1 MELSRPR
8 LRLPA
13 PDDLLTR
20 WQRTRA
26 FFAFH
31 GVWAP
36 GVRLMRAWSFRA
48 KLSLVMLMLGLPL
61 LWAVGLLALER
72 YEFVRTSEGRLA
84 GAQLADDVYAFGGS
98 FHDEWQALQSG
109 RAAPVTDRS
118 ALLAQLEAAMAAA
131 RDSGLDVRAEW
142 EAAIP
147 VFQRAASETSIP
159 AMARQELLGDT
170 LLAVV
175 SVQKRAVD
183 VSGVMLTPDLALN
196 AQATLAYEILPA
208 LQVDLARM
216 RAQAAQ
222 HAVLAAREGVS
233 ATDLV
238 SSLVLLGMRLEA
250 AERQLE
256 LAGRK
261 LALLDAAERG
271 AAGSGAQ
278 PLGAARALVAAVRA
292 AVAGE
297 RVPGIAELQAIG
309 AAAREHVLALRLE
322 LSSSLRLTLEAQRAA
337 ASKNFAVLSTA
348 VLLTLLAAAYAV
360 YSLYLVMH
368 GGLRQL
374 HRQMELMAAGDL
386 SARPVAHGNDEI
398 GRSIV
403 AMTRSLAGLSD
414 LLASVRDGVSS
425 VSQASQQ
432 VASGNAE
439 LQGRNRVA
447 ADGLQTLV
455 AGVAAYTEQLQACGR
470 QVEAVVG
477 SVQQLRLQ
485 AARNRKQMVRLR
497 ERLAALQGKSR
508 EIGEIITLIDA
519 IAFRTN
525 ILALNASVEAS
536 KAGESGRGFAVV
548 AQEVRSLAMRSAESA
563 RKIGDIITRSTEDI
577 ALSGSLAD
585 EAGQSMRESDEHVD
599 QIHAAMNDVASLTR
613 SGEQESASIL
623 AEITQL
629 KDNTS
634 KNQQLVEQLAEASAA
649 LRSQGERLA
658 HKVGQFRLS

>member
-8 LRLPA
+8 FRLPSS
-13 PDDLLTR
+13 DELLTR

-31 GVWAP
+31 GIWAP
-36 GVRLMRAWSFRA
+36 GVRLMRAWSFRT

-61 LWAVGLLALER
+61 LWAVSLLALER
-72 YEFVRTSEGRLA
+72 HEMLRTSEARLA
-84 GAQLADDVYAFGGS
+84 GARLADEVYAFGGS
-98 FHDEWQALQSG
+98 FHDEWQALNAG
-109 RAAPVTDRS
+109 RKAEVPDRS
-118 ALLAQLEAAMAAA
+118 ALFTRVEAALAEAGAA
-131 RDSGLDVRAEW
+131 GLDVRSEW
-142 EAAIP
+142 EAALP
-147 VFQRAASETSIP
+147 VFQRALGETAIP
-159 AMARQELLGDT
+159 AASRVELLGQT

-175 SVQKRAVD
+175 AVQARAVD
-183 VSGVMLTPDLALN
+183 VSGVMLSRDPVIN
-196 AQATLAYEILPA
+196 AQARLAFETLPA

-216 RAQAAQ
+216 RVRAAQ
-222 HAVLAAREGVS
+222 HAALALREGV
-233 ATDLV
+233 APAELTQ
-238 SSLVLLGMRLEA
+238 SLVALAMRLEA
-250 AERQLE
+250 ADQQFERID
-256 LAGRK
+256 RK
-261 LALLDAAERG
+261 LQVMEGG
-271 AAGSGAQ
+271 AASSGGA
-278 PLGAARALVAAVRA
+278 PLAAARSLVATVRA
-292 AVAGE
+292 AVKGE
-297 RVPGIAELQAIG
+297 AALDPAALQAAG
-309 AAAREHVLALRLE
+309 STAREQVLALRLKLSGE
-322 LSSSLRLTLEAQRAA
+322 LQKVLEAQRAEA
-337 ASKNFAVLSTA
+337 ARNFAVLGSLA
-348 VLLTLLAAAYAV
+348 LLTLLAAAYAV

-629 KDNTS
+629 KDNTG